1 MASSTRTTRAGATA
15 ARPRRKTHEASAAQA
30 APVSGDEPGS
40 AAPTAGVPDDER
52 RTWIAE
58 AAYFIAERRGFCGGS
73 PEDDWCQAES
83 EIEQMLAGTRH

>member
-1 MASSTRTTRAGATA
+1 MASSIRTSRASATA
-15 ARPRRKTHEASAAQA
+15 ARPRRKAHEASAGQA
-30 APVSGDEPGS
+30 APIAGDEPRS
-40 AAPTAGVPDDER
+40 AATAAGVPDDER

-58 AAYFIAERRGFCGGS
+58 AAYYIAERRGFCGGS